1 MKDHIEQQREEL
13 PVGAWPVIAEEKCF
27 DLVSDILKGL
37 AFLNSKGLV
46 HGDIKGNS
54 FAAGYDY
61 FYRLFFCLFAAI
73 YVLTRFLWQ
82 REPCS
87 VAQPKREWFQKI
99 SDNFEVVEEFDML
112 YSNPPEIS

>member
-13 PVGAWPVIAEEKCF
+13 PVDAWPIIAEEKCF

-46 HGDIKGNS
+46 HGDIKGNALGQDMII
-54 FAAGYDY
+54 FTDY
-61 FYRLFFCLFAAI
+61 LFVYLQPFS

-99 SDNFEVVEEFDML
+99 SDNFELV
-112 YSNPPEIS
+112 

>member
-13 PVGAWPVIAEEKCF
+13 PVDAWPIIAEEKCF

-61 FYRLFFCLFAAI
+61 FYRLFFVYLQPFMSLPDFSGKESHARSPSPSENGFKKF
-73 YVLTRFLWQ
+73 LTILRWLRNLTCYIQ
-82 REPCS
+82 TL
-87 VAQPKREWFQKI
+87 QK
-99 SDNFEVVEEFDML
+99 
-112 YSNPPEIS
+112 